1 MFILFRI
8 SGISI
13 LLWAILAQSCA
24 QFRITDAEAHREFK
38 KDGVRLTT
46 KSIRVGEHN
55 VHFAMTGADTLPTI
69 VFIHGSPGSW
79 SAFDRYMK
87 DSVLLSRFRMISVDR
102 PGFGDSDF
110 GKAQH
115 LEIQS
120 KIISKLFTHW
130 ENNRKVYL
138 VGHSLGG
145 PLLIQ
150 LNADN
155 PGRFSGLVLISASVD
170 PKEEPKELWRHV
182 ADVPVVRFLVPGAFR
197 PSNRELKYFKK
208 DIYTIEDKY
217 DSVRCD
223 VFIIHGTKDQFVPY
237 ENVAYAE
244 RKLVNAASVET
255 TTIPDAN
262 HFIPWTKYE
271 EIRDVLIHMNNH

>member
-1 MFILFRI
+1 MFITFRI
-8 SGISI
+8 SALLI
-13 LLWAILAQSCA
+13 LTWAILAQSCA
-24 QFRITDAEAHREFK
+24 QFRITDADAHASFNKE
-38 KDGVRLTT
+38 GVPLTT
-46 KSIRVGEHN
+46 KTIRVGDHN
-55 VHFAMTGADTLPTI
+55 MHFAATGSDTLPTI
-69 VFIHGSPGSW
+69 IFIHGSPGSW

-87 DSVLLSRFRMISVDR
+87 DRDLLLRFRMISIDR

-110 GKAQH
+110 GKAEN
-115 LEIQS
+115 LAVQS
-120 KIISKLFTHW
+120 KIISKLFVEW
-130 ENNRKVYL
+130 ENSKPVFL

-155 PGRFSGLVLISASVD
+155 PGKFAGLILIAASVD

-182 ADVPVVRFLVPGAFR
+182 ADVPIIRLLVPGAFR

-208 DIYTIEDKY
+208 DIYRLEDKY
-217 DSVRCD
+217 DSVRCN
-223 VFIIHGTKDQFVPY
+223 VFIVHGTKDQFVPY

-244 RKLVNAASVET
+244 RKLVNAASVQT
-255 TTIPDAN
+255 TTIAEGN

-271 EIRDVLIHMNNH
+271 EIKGVLLGLK

>member
-1 MFILFRI
+1 MFITFRI
-8 SGISI
+8 SVFLI
-13 LLWAILAQSCA
+13 LLWGILAQSCA
-24 QFRITDAEAHREFK
+24 QFRITDVEAHESFK
-38 KDGVRLTT
+38 KDGVSLKT
-46 KSIRVGEHN
+46 KTIRVGDHN
-55 VHFAMTGADTLPTI
+55 LHFASTGSDTLPSI

-87 DSVLLSRFRMISVDR
+87 DKELLSHFRMISIDR

-110 GKAQH
+110 GKAEH
-115 LEIQS
+115 LEVQS
-120 KIISKLFTHW
+120 KVISKLFAEW
-130 ENNRKVYL
+130 ENGKPVYL

-155 PGRFSGLVLISASVD
+155 PGKFAGLVLVAASVD

-182 ADVPVVRFLVPGAFR
+182 ADVPIIRLLVPGAFR

-208 DIYTIEDKY
+208 DIYKLEDKY
-217 DSVRCD
+217 DSVRCN

-244 RKLVNAASVET
+244 RKLVNAASVQT
-255 TTIPDAN
+255 TTIAEAN
-262 HFIPWTKYE
+262 HFIPWSKYE
-271 EIRDVLIHMNNH
+271 EIKGVLLRLR